1 MQLHRLCSPPLL
13 LLLLLLLLLPDARR
27 LWVAERSCPEILAWS
42 SADGGGGERWRCD
55 ETVDEV
61 CAQIEEQMSILNLLS
76 SDEGT
81 SEEEHLRLSMVQLD
95 VERSKWLL
103 RAFLRTRLHKLESYA
118 MHYSS
123 LAPTRRSQLL
133 SPLEQAYLT
142 KYTSIQHA
150 HFSSSVLDYL
160 PEPLR
165 SLTDGSED
173 AGVEGE
179 GAANRG
185 SGAKGGMVPRPD
197 MGAPVFI
204 RCGEDC
210 GEVRTE
216 DGESANLSRG
226 SVHIL
231 TYGSVRTLV
240 LQGRVELL

>member
-1 MQLHRLCSPPLL
+1 
-13 LLLLLLLLLPDARR
+13 
-27 LWVAERSCPEILAWS
+27 
-42 SADGGGGERWRCD
+42 
-55 ETVDEV
+55 
-61 CAQIEEQMSILNLLS
+61 
-76 SDEGT
+76 
-81 SEEEHLRLSMVQLD
+81 MVQLD

-103 RAFLRTRLHKLESYA
+103 RAFLRTRLHKVSPSPLPSMLPGCPLTSIPMLSSSAQLESYA

-123 LAPTRRSQLL
+123 LAPTRRSQIL

-150 HFSSSVLDYL
+150 HLSSSVLDYL

-165 SLTDGSED
+165 SLTDGSEEGNTNHD
-173 AGVEGE
+173 GE
-179 GAANRG
+179 GASGR
-185 SGAKGGMVPRPD
+185 GAKGGMVPRPD

-204 RCGEDC
+204 RCTDDC

-231 TYGSVRTLV
+231 TFGSVRTLV

>member
-1 MQLHRLCSPPLL
+1 
-13 LLLLLLLLLPDARR
+13 
-27 LWVAERSCPEILAWS
+27 
-42 SADGGGGERWRCD
+42 
-55 ETVDEV
+55 
-61 CAQIEEQMSILNLLS
+61 
-76 SDEGT
+76 
-81 SEEEHLRLSMVQLD
+81 
-95 VERSKWLL
+95 
-103 RAFLRTRLHKLESYA
+103 

-123 LAPTRRSQLL
+123 LAPTRRSQIL
-133 SPLEQAYLT
+133 SPLEQAYLA
-142 KYTSIQHA
+142 KYTSIQQA

-165 SLTDGSED
+165 SLTDGSD
-173 AGVEGE
+173 EGE
-179 GAANRG
+179 GGGHAGYEEVDGASG
-185 SGAKGGMVPRPD
+185 SGRGAKGGMVPRPD

-204 RCGEDC
+204 RCTEDC